1 MTDKLT
7 AITSCIAK
15 ELDGFEEQMSEAL
28 AVKDDFLKQMMNK
41 ILLSKGKRIRPIL
54 IFLIA
59 KALGKVTQMTYRG
72 AVVVELLHSAS
83 LLHDDVIDNA
93 ELRRQKP
100 TINSLFGNKLAILA
114 GDYLYGK
121 ALQSI
126 KTKEDF
132 SLMDVFAK
140 IALELP
146 QGEILEL
153 QDTNTK
159 NTNIEDYLRV
169 IYYKTAS
176 LVSAS
181 CEIGLRSCGCKE
193 YSQDIITLGD
203 NLGLAYQ
210 IKDDLL
216 DYDTENH
223 LGKGFGNDIKECKI
237 TLPIIH
243 LFETLKGEEKIKLF
257 NLFFKNNK
265 SQEEIN
271 TILQM
276 VNHSQA
282 LSKTKHLQEDYSH
295 KAMEIVSKLPKNE
308 YTIALSELVKFLIYR
323 NQ

>member
-1 MTDKLT
+1 MTDRLAT
-7 AITSCIAK
+7 ITSCISKEIENFEK
-15 ELDGFEEQMSEAL
+15 ELSEAL
-28 AVKDDFLKQMMNK
+28 VVEDGFLRQ
-41 ILLSKGKRIRPIL
+41 ILNRVAQTKGKRIRPIL

-59 KALGKVTQMTYRG
+59 KALGKVTDMTYRG

-100 TINSLFGNKLAILA
+100 TINYLFGNKLSILA

-121 ALQSI
+121 ALQTI

-140 IALELP
+140 IAVELP

-153 QDTNTK
+153 QDTDTR

-169 IYYKTAS
+169 IYCKTAS
-176 LVSAS
+176 LVSAA
-181 CEIGLRSCGCKE
+181 CEIGLRSSLSKQYQE
-193 YSQDIITLGD
+193 SITVLGD

-216 DYDTENH
+216 DYDTENN
-223 LGKGFGNDIKECKI
+223 LGKGFGNDIRECKI
-237 TLPIIH
+237 TLPIIY
-243 LFETLKGEEKIKLF
+243 LFESLKGEQKVSLF
-257 NLFFKNNK
+257 NLFFKQGK
-265 SQEEIN
+265 TEQEVN

-276 VNHSQA
+276 VNNSQA
-282 LSKTKHLQEDYSH
+282 LSKTKLLQEDYSR
-295 KAMEIVSKLPKNE
+295 KAMEVIDSLPNNE
-308 YTIALSELVKFLIYR
+308 YTAALGELVKFLIYR

>member
-1 MTDKLT
+1 MTDRLAT
-7 AITSCIAK
+7 ITSCISKEIENFEK
-15 ELDGFEEQMSEAL
+15 ELSEAL
-28 AVKDDFLKQMMNK
+28 VVEDGFLRQ
-41 ILLSKGKRIRPIL
+41 ILNRVAQTKGKRIRPIL

-59 KALGKVTQMTYRG
+59 KALGKVTDMTYRG

-100 TINSLFGNKLAILA
+100 TINYLFGNKLSILA

-121 ALQSI
+121 ALQTI

-140 IALELP
+140 IAVELP

-153 QDTNTK
+153 QDTDTR

-169 IYYKTAS
+169 IYCKTAS
-176 LVSAS
+176 LVSAA
-181 CEIGLRSCGCKE
+181 CEIGLRSSLSKQYRE
-193 YSQDIITLGD
+193 SITVLGD

-216 DYDTENH
+216 DYDTENNS
-223 LGKGFGNDIKECKI
+223 GKGFGNDIRECKI
-237 TLPIIH
+237 TLPIIY
-243 LFETLKGEEKIKLF
+243 LFESLKGEQKVSLF
-257 NLFFKNNK
+257 NLFFKQGK
-265 SQEEIN
+265 TEQEVN

-276 VNHSQA
+276 VNNSQA
-282 LSKTKHLQEDYSH
+282 LSKTKLLQEDYSH
-295 KAMEIVSKLPKNE
+295 KAMEVIDSLPNNE
-308 YTIALSELVKFLIYR
+308 YTVALGELVKFLIYR

>member
-1 MTDKLT
+1 MTDRLAT
-7 AITSCIAK
+7 ITSCISKEIENFEK
-15 ELDGFEEQMSEAL
+15 ELSEAL
-28 AVKDDFLKQMMNK
+28 VVEDGFLRQ
-41 ILLSKGKRIRPIL
+41 ILNRVAQTKGKRIRPIL

-59 KALGKVTQMTYRG
+59 KALGKVTDMTYRG

-100 TINSLFGNKLAILA
+100 TINYLFGNKLSILA

-121 ALQSI
+121 ALQTI

-140 IALELP
+140 IAVELP

-153 QDTNTK
+153 QDTDTR

-169 IYYKTAS
+169 IYCKTAS
-176 LVSAS
+176 LVSAA
-181 CEIGLRSCGCKE
+181 CEIGLRSSSSKQYQE
-193 YSQDIITLGD
+193 SITVLGD

-216 DYDTENH
+216 DYDTENN
-223 LGKGFGNDIKECKI
+223 LGKGFGNDIRECKI
-237 TLPIIH
+237 TLPIIY
-243 LFETLKGEEKIKLF
+243 LFESLKGEQKVSLF
-257 NLFFKNNK
+257 NLFFKQGK
-265 SQEEIN
+265 TEQEVN

-276 VNHSQA
+276 VNNSQA
-282 LSKTKHLQEDYSH
+282 LSKTKLLQEDYSR
-295 KAMEIVSKLPKNE
+295 KAMEVIDSLPNNE
-308 YTIALSELVKFLIYR
+308 YTAALGELVKFLIYR